1 MVGED
6 AKKKAQTAIDK
17 FKQGAQDTVDSAKLA
32 TGYEGSY
39 LQ

>member
-6 AKKKAQTAIDK
+6 AKKKAQSVTDK
-17 FKQGAQDTVDSAKLA
+17 FKQGAQDAADSAKLA